1 MGAFAVSSTLRQT
14 TKKQARPEP
23 RSISGVD
30 AEHSSDVLHGYQSTD
45 TGVSGQDTQNKG
57 SKAAFLITD
66 RQLRTLATRDQ
77 GELLPQGSGELP
89 MAEGVLSAHPP
100 PAFSSTRVFYNKGSW
115 EWLAKHSM
123 MVLGG
128 LSEPSLLLV
137 CLCVLRGAPKS
148 QCSETRA

>member
-89 MAEGVLSAHPP
+89 WQKESCLHIPHLRLVLPG
-100 PAFSSTRVFYNKGSW
+100 FFFT
-115 EWLAKHSM
+115 
-123 MVLGG
+123 
-128 LSEPSLLLV
+128 
-137 CLCVLRGAPKS
+137 
-148 QCSETRA
+148 TRAHGSGWLSTP